1 MPEEFLTVAEVA
13 ELLKLNQ
20 QTLRNGIDAGTVP
33 YVRLGRRI
41 RIKRS
46 DLDALIAAGESVP
59 KATPTAIEVVA
70 RERLAVA
77 SRSVAK
83 AAGSDDDAGL
93 AAVLLELSDAARAL
107 ADTLMTRESD
117 TEHAGKGKQPPA
129 ALHPDLAE
137 GKPR

>member
-13 ELLKLNQ
+13 DLLKLNQ
-20 QTLRNGIDAGTVP
+20 QTLRNWIDAGTVP

-46 DLDALIAAGESVP
+46 DLDALISAGESVR
-59 KATPTAIEVVA
+59 KSTPTPMEIVA

-77 SRSVAK
+77 SRSVTR
-83 AAGSDDDAGL
+83 AAGSDADQGL
-93 AAVLLELSDAARAL
+93 AAALIELSDAARAL

-117 TEHAGKGKQPPA
+117 TDPA
-129 ALHPDLAE
+129 AEVHELSAVARSEPVDE
-137 GKPR
+137 SSR